1 MARKSR
7 QSEQIDRIKN
17 YQPIRPESVL
27 PVNRTAIYARLS
39 LYDLNHICRDSI
51 QNQVSLLEEYMED
64 HPELNLTE
72 RYIDNG
78 WSGTNF
84 QRPGFL
90 RMIQDIQTG
99 KINCIVTKDLSRLG
113 RNYLETGYYLETL
126 FPMMGVRYIS
136 INDGFDS
143 DTSDPAQLPIILK
156 NILNDFFSRDL
167 SRRFSDSYDLRKA
180 QGVFRKGFPYGY
192 TFDPENPRYLT
203 FDPNVSHFVRLIFQW
218 GMEGVSTNAIS
229 MRLREMKAPTQERM
243 EFLRSGGKTKHEGST
258 LWSTTSVR
266 YILTNRVY
274 TGDFICG
281 KCYNRKCDPFNKRIN
296 IPEEEW
302 VIIPNAHPAYISHE
316 EFDKLQERFE
326 QSKNH
331 HQEAVK
337 QNAPTYQKQPNFYK
351 RILFCQICGRRIQM
365 TGANKKRPAD
375 SIMEYACQ
383 SSGSSVLES
392 HPQNHIN
399 KKLLDVI
406 VLAQLQ
412 NQFRIA
418 TQFKH
423 WILSCEGKKRI
434 SAYLDSLQAALDQMH
449 QHSCRLAENR
459 ADAFESH
466 ADSLIDDKTFC
477 LQLEQLRT
485 QSRTLSS
492 ELAQQADTLV
502 KVRLALSLS
511 NPWLILFSK
520 IPVPHKLDSSTVHQ
534 LIERIELNYSE
545 QVTIHFKEESW
556 FLLLRNTYEALTG
569 GEANGS

>member
-7 QSEQIDRIKN
+7 QNEQIQRIKN
-17 YQPIRPESVL
+17 YKSVKPESVL
-27 PVNRTAIYARLS
+27 PVNHTALYARLS
-39 LYDLNHICRDSI
+39 LYDMNHVCRDSI
-51 QNQVSLLEEYMED
+51 QNQISMLEEYMEN
-64 HPELNLTE
+64 HPELNLVE

-90 RMIQDIQTG
+90 RMIQDIQSG

-113 RNYLETGYYLETL
+113 RNYLETGYYLEIL

-136 INDGFDS
+136 INDRFDS

-192 TFDPENPRYLT
+192 TFDPEKPRYLT

-218 GMEGVSTNAIS
+218 GMEGVSTHTIS
-229 MRLREMKAPTQERM
+229 MRLREMKAPTQERV

-266 YILTNRVY
+266 LILTNRVY
-274 TGDFICG
+274 TGDFVCG
-281 KCYNRKCDPFNKRIN
+281 KCYNRKCDPYNKRTR

-316 EFDKLQERFE
+316 DFDKLQKRFE
-326 QSKNH
+326 QTTKHYKN
-331 HQEAVK
+331 AVK
-337 QNAPTYQKQPNFYK
+337 QNAAIYQNQPNFYK
-351 RILFCQICGRRIQM
+351 RILFCQVCGHKIQM
-365 TGANKKRPAD
+365 TGADAEHPAD
-375 SIMEYACQ
+375 SVMGYACQ
-383 SSGSSVLES
+383 SAGSSVLDP
-392 HPQNHIN
+392 HPQNHIS

-412 NQFRIA
+412 NQFRVA
-418 TQFKH
+418 ARFKH
-423 WILSCEGKKRI
+423 WMLSSEGKNQI
-434 SAYLDSLQAALDQMH
+434 SAYLASLQSVLDQTH
-449 QHSCRLAENR
+449 QQSCILAENR

-466 ADSLIDDKTFC
+466 ADFQIDDETFG
-477 LQLEQLRT
+477 LQLEQLRS
-485 QSRTLSS
+485 QSRILSS
-492 ELAQQADTLV
+492 ELAQQANTLIKV
-502 KVRLALSLS
+502 KQALSLS
-511 NPWLILFSK
+511 NPWLILFTQT
-520 IPVPHKLDSSTVHQ
+520 PAPHKLDSSTVHQ

-556 FLLLRNTYEALTG
+556 FLLLCNLYDTLMG
-569 GEANGS
+569 GE